1 MKRLK
6 EIFKS
11 IFKLRN
17 FAFVFGISIL
27 TYMIYKIGIENIF
40 DNVKQIGW
48 WFFAIISTWG
58 VGYLVNALAWYM
70 IINDDIERR
79 VKYSEV
85 LRLTISGYALNYIT
99 PFGLAG
105 GEPYRILEL
114 KKHISTEKA
123 TSSVIL
129 YAMMHVCSH
138 FFFWLATIILIAWF
152 VELSLG
158 VSIAMSIIVLMC
170 LILIFLFFR
179 GYKKGLVM
187 TLTRFFG
194 KVPFLRKRIKKL
206 KPSTI
211 ERLNIIDTQIKGLKG
226 KRQKT
231 FYFALSLEFLAR
243 LVNAVEILLIIYAMG
258 YYANYVDALII
269 VGLSSLFANILFFSP
284 MQLGTREGGLML
296 AFKTIGLAPGLII
309 SVSMIKR
316 IRELFWIGIGLLLMK
331 FCFQK
336 NPVIPLDI
344 ETKKDE

>member
-1 MKRLK
+1 
-6 EIFKS
+6 
-11 IFKLRN
+11 
-17 FAFVFGISIL
+17 
-27 TYMIYKIGIENIF
+27 
-40 DNVKQIGW
+40 
-48 WFFAIISTWG
+48 
-58 VGYLVNALAWYM
+58 M

-179 GYKKGLVM
+179 GAKTGLVM

-211 ERLNIIDTQIKGLKG
+211 ERLNIIDTLQRIV
-226 KRQKT
+226 
-231 FYFALSLEFLAR
+231 LEYHCDISIFWF
-243 LVNAVEILLIIYAMG
+243 NIIYK
-258 YYANYVDALII
+258 
-269 VGLSSLFANILFFSP
+269 F
-284 MQLGTREGGLML
+284 
-296 AFKTIGLAPGLII
+296 I
-309 SVSMIKR
+309 SD
-316 IRELFWIGIGLLLMK
+316 
-331 FCFQK
+331 
-336 NPVIPLDI
+336 P
-344 ETKKDE
+344 